1 MIHKTNRTRSRAERR
16 VTITRVPWPFG
27 LHRRAAVTI
36 GAVCVFALQMR
47 DRRSSLDLEGTGDL
61 AITGNGVCNAER
73 REESP

>member
-1 MIHKTNRTRSRAERR
+1 MINTTNRTRSRAERR

-27 LHRRAAVTI
+27 LHRRAAAI

-47 DRRSSLDLEGTGDL
+47 DRRSFLAFEGTGDL
-61 AITGNGVCNAER
+61 PITGNDLCNVEQ